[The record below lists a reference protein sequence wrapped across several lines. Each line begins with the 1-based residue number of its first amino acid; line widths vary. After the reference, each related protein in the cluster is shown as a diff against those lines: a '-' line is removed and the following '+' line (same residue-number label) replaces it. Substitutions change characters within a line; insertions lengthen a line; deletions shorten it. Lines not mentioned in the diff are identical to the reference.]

1 MQARHR
7 PAAVLGKM
15 VPIQVLTASLTRPR
29 VCGASLRNE
38 LPFGINQNRL
48 LRESGWYL

>member
-7 PAAVLGKM
+7 PDAVLGKM
-15 VPIQVLTASLTRPR
+15 VPIQVLITRPR